1 MSVVCNYGDAHVHVH
16 RASSELSQPCATL
29 WVKRAV
35 VAPAATCAN
44 TSSSTIHRTY
54 YHYIP
59 NYLKKERR
67 VT

>member
-1 MSVVCNYGDAHVHVH
+1 VSVSCNYGDPYVRVH

-35 VAPAATCAN
+35 AAPTATCEN
-44 TSSSTIHRTY
+44 SSSSTIHRTY
-54 YHYIP
+54 YHYIL